1 MNPIEAARQMAQGLA
16 QSTMEKAM
24 KVAPDSWVPGAW
36 DDPIGRQQHGHV
48 GKPVSRIDGPLKVKG
63 AAKFAAE
70 FAPEHMTYAALV
82 YSTIARGRIAAL
94 DTAAAR
100 TAPGVV
106 LVMTHENAPHLKPMP
121 LFLTAGKAGGGDDL
135 PILQDAEVHYNGQ
148 PIAVVLAESLEQAE
162 HAASTVRATYET
174 APAVLSMDEGKA
186 EGTHQGVMFGQPA
199 HAELGKP
206 VDEYAGSMHK
216 FEATYTT
223 PRHNHNAIEPHA
235 VTLYWRDGELHMH
248 DAVQAVNHVAWS
260 VGEVFGLGE
269 DKVHVT
275 SLFVGGGFGSKV
287 LWSHQILAA
296 AAAKLA
302 KRPVRLALSREGV
315 YRIVGGRAETEQ
327 KVALGADAEGKLQSL
342 QHTGTVVMSAHNA
355 LPEPFILSAMSSYG
369 TKSMLLDVQVAT
381 LDMLANT
388 FMRAPGEAVGSFALE
403 CAMDELAEQIGID
416 PIELRIRNEPDKD
429 PLKGTPFSSRQVVKC
444 WRDGAAQF
452 GWDRREAPG
461 SRREGEWLV
470 GMGCA
475 MAGYPYQRMPGG
487 AAGITLTADGR
498 AHIRV
503 AAHEMGMG
511 TSTVHTQVAA
521 DRLALPMEAIEF
533 SYGDNALPGVILA
546 GGSQQTASIGSAI
559 IVATRD
565 LVTELLKLAGND
577 SPLAG
582 LSADEVGAVRGGLAS
597 LKDPQQYES
606 YASILERSGRSELL
620 VVGDAPMPGEAM
632 HWSMHSHGALF
643 CEVRVNAVT
652 GDVRVTRMT
661 GAYDCGRILN
671 PKTATSQLRGGI
683 IMGLGMALMEETL
696 FDPRNGRVM
705 NPSLS
710 EYHLP
715 VHLDVPD
722 IEVIFTD
729 IPDPHSPMGARGV
742 GEIGITGVAA
752 ALANAIYNATG
763 KRVRDLPITLDKLL

>member
-1 MNPIEAARQMAQGLA
+1 MNPIESARQMAQGLVQA
-16 QSTMEKAM
+16 VVENAI

-36 DDPIGRQQHGHV
+36 NDPVGRQQHGHV
-48 GKPVSRIDGPLKVKG
+48 GQPVSRIDGPLKVRG

-70 FAPEHMTYAALV
+70 FAPEQLAYAALV
-82 YSTIARGRIAAL
+82 FSTIPRGRIASL
-94 DTAAAR
+94 DVAAAEA
-100 TAPGVV
+100 APGVL
-106 LVMTHENAPHLKPMP
+106 LVMTHENAPRMKPMP

-135 PILQDAEVHYNGQ
+135 PILQDSEIHYNGQ
-148 PIAVVLAESLEQAE
+148 PIALVLGESLEQAE
-162 HAASTVRATYET
+162 HAASLIRATYET
-174 APAVLSMDEGKA
+174 SPAVLSMDEGKA
-186 EGTHQGVMFGQPA
+186 KGTQTGIAFGQPA
-199 HAELGKP
+199 HVEIGHPQDEL
-206 VDEYAGSMHK
+206 AAAAHT
-216 FEATYTT
+216 FAATYTT
-223 PRHNHNAIEPHA
+223 PRHNHNAIEPHG
-235 VTLYWRDGELHMH
+235 VTLYWQGGELYMH

-260 VGEVFGLGE
+260 VGEVFGVGE

-275 SLFVGGGFGSKV
+275 SPFVGGGFGSKV

-296 AAAKLA
+296 AAAKVSG
-302 KRPVRLALSREGV
+302 RPVRMALSREGV
-315 YRIVGGRAETEQ
+315 YRTIGGRAETEQ
-327 KVALGADAEGKLQSL
+327 HVALGTDAEGKLQAL
-342 QHTGTVVMSAHNA
+342 HHTGTVVMSAHNA
-355 LPEPFILSAMSSYG
+355 LPEPFILSAQASYA
-369 TKSMLLDVQVAT
+369 TRSMLLDVQVAT

-388 FMRAPGEAVGSFALE
+388 FMRAPGEAVGSFGLE
-403 CAMDELAEQIGID
+403 CAMDELAEQIGVD
-416 PIELRIRNEPDKD
+416 PIELRLRNEPDKD
-429 PLKGTPFSSRQVVKC
+429 PMKGLPFSSREVLKC
-444 WRDGAAQF
+444 WRDGAASF
-452 GWDRREAPG
+452 GWDQRQAPG
-461 SRREGEWLV
+461 TRREGEWLV
-470 GMGCA
+470 GLGCA

-521 DRLALPMEAIEF
+521 DRLALPMDAIDF

-559 IVATRD
+559 IVATRE

-582 LSADEVGAVRGGLAS
+582 LSADEVGATHGGLAS
-597 LKDPQQYES
+597 AEDPSRYES
-606 YASILERSGRSELL
+606 YASILSRAGRFELS
-620 VVGDAPMPGEAM
+620 VVGQAPMPGEGM
-632 HWSMHSHGALF
+632 HWSMHSHGAVF
-643 CEVRVNAVT
+643 VEARVNAVT
-652 GDVRVTRMT
+652 GEVRVPRIT

-671 PKTATSQLRGGI
+671 PKTSTSQLRGGI

-705 NPSLS
+705 NPSLA

-715 VHLDVPD
+715 VHLDVPQ

-729 IPDPHSPMGARGV
+729 IPDPYSPMGARGL

-752 ALANAIYNATG
+752 AVVNAIYNASG
-763 KRVRDLPITLDKLL
+763 KRVRTLPVTLDKLL

>member
-1 MNPIEAARQMAQGLA
+1 MNPIEAARQMAQGV
-16 QSTMEKAM
+16 MEGIAEKVI

-36 DDPIGRQQHGHV
+36 DDPVGRQQHGHV
-48 GKPVSRIDGPLKVKG
+48 GQPVSRIDGPMKVKG
-63 AAKFAAE
+63 QAKFAAE
-70 FAPEHMTYAALV
+70 FAPEQMVYAALAF
-82 YSTIARGRIAAL
+82 STIARGRITAL
-94 DTAAAR
+94 DTAAAQ
-100 TAPGVV
+100 AASGVV
-106 LVMTHENAPHLKPMP
+106 LVMTHENAPRMKPMP

-135 PILQDAEVHYNGQ
+135 SILQDAEIHYNGQ
-148 PIAVVLAESLEQAE
+148 PIALVLAETLEQAE
-162 HAASTVRATYET
+162 HAAWLIRATYET
-174 APAVLSMDEGKA
+174 SAAVLSMDAGKA
-186 EGTHQGVMFGQPA
+186 KGTEPGVMFGHPA
-199 HAELGKP
+199 HAQIGEP
-206 VDEYAGSMHK
+206 ADEYAAAAHK

-235 VTLYWRDGELHMH
+235 VTLYWNDGELFMH

-260 VGEVFGLGE
+260 VGEVFGIGE
-269 DKVHVT
+269 SAVHVT
-275 SLFVGGGFGSKV
+275 SPYVGGGFGSKV

-296 AAAKLA
+296 AAAKMSGW
-302 KRPVRLALSREGV
+302 PVRMALSREGV
-315 YRIVGGRAETEQ
+315 YRTVGGRAETEQ
-327 KVALGADAEGKLQSL
+327 KVALGVDAEGKLQSL
-342 QHTGTVVMSAHNA
+342 HHTGTVVMSAHNA

-388 FMRAPGEAVGSFALE
+388 FMRAPGEAVGSFGLE
-403 CAMDELAEQIGID
+403 CAMDELAEQIGLD
-416 PIELRIRNEPDKD
+416 PVELRIRNEPEKD
-429 PLKGTPFSSRQVVKC
+429 PMKGTPFSSREIVKC
-444 WRDGAAQF
+444 WRDGAAHF
-452 GWDRREAPG
+452 GWDQRAAPG

-487 AAGITLTADGR
+487 AAGLTLTADGR

-559 IVATRD
+559 IVATRE

-597 LKDPQQYES
+597 LEDPQRHES
-606 YASILERSGRSELL
+606 YGSILARAGRSDLS
-620 VVGDAPMPGEAM
+620 VVGEAPMPGEAM

-652 GDVRVTRMT
+652 GEVRVTRMT

-715 VHLDVPD
+715 VHLDVPEID
-722 IEVIFTD
+722 VLFTN

-763 KRVRDLPITLDKLL
+763 KRIRELPITLDKLL

>member
-1 MNPIEAARQMAQGLA
+1 MNPIETALQAVQGLA
-16 QSTMEKAM
+16 QSVAERAI

-36 DDPIGRQQHGHV
+36 DDPVGREQHGHV

-63 AAKFAAE
+63 EAKFAAE
-70 FAPEHMTYAALV
+70 FALEEMTYAAV
-82 YSTIARGRIAAL
+82 VFSTIPRGRITAL
-94 DTAAAR
+94 GTASAKA
-100 TAPGVV
+100 APGVV
-106 LVMTHENAPHLKPMP
+106 LVMTHENAPPMKPMP

-148 PIAVVLAESLEQAE
+148 PIALVLAGTQEQAD
-162 HAASTVRATYET
+162 HAASLVEATYET
-174 APAVLSMDEGKA
+174 SDAVLSLEQGK
-186 EGTHQGVMFGQPA
+186 ENGTHTGIAFGHPA
-199 HAELGKP
+199 HMEIGKP
-206 VDEYAGSMHK
+206 ADEFATAVHK
-216 FEATYTT
+216 IDATYTT
-223 PRHNHNAIEPHA
+223 PRHSHNAIEPHA
-235 VTLYWRDGELHMH
+235 VTLFWRDGELHMH
-248 DAVQAVNHVAWS
+248 DAVQAVDHVAWS
-260 VGEVFGLGE
+260 VGEVFGISE

-275 SLFVGGGFGSKV
+275 SPFVGGGFGSKV

-296 AAAKLA
+296 AGAQATG
-302 KRPVRLALSREGV
+302 RPVRMTLSREGV
-315 YRIVGGRAETEQ
+315 YRTVGGRAETEQ
-327 KVALGADAEGKLQSL
+327 RVALGADAEGKLQSL

-355 LPEPFILSAMSSYG
+355 LPEPFILSAQSSYA
-369 TKSMLLDVQVAT
+369 TQSMLLDVQVAT

-416 PIELRIRNEPDKD
+416 PVELRIRNEPEVD
-429 PLKGTPFSSRQVVKC
+429 PVKGTPFSSREVVKC

-452 GWDRREAPG
+452 GWDQRQAPATQ
-461 SRREGEWLV
+461 RDGEWLV

-498 AHIRV
+498 AQIRV
-503 AAHEMGMG
+503 AGHEMGMG

-521 DRLALPMEAIEF
+521 DRLALPMESIDF

-559 IVATRD
+559 IVATRQ
-565 LVTELLKLAGND
+565 LVGELLKLAGND
-577 SPLAG
+577 SLLAG

-597 LKDPQQYES
+597 LSDPQRYES
-606 YASILERSGRSELL
+606 FASILERAGRSELS
-620 VVGDAPMPGEAM
+620 VVGEAPMPGEAM
-632 HWSMHSHGALF
+632 HWSMHSHGAVF
-643 CEVRVNAVT
+643 CEVRVNAIT
-652 GDVRVTRMT
+652 GEVRVPRIT
-661 GAYDCGRILN
+661 GSYDCGRILN

-715 VHLDVPD
+715 VHLDVPHID
-722 IEVIFTD
+722 VLFTD